1 MENIII
7 FFSYFCISMLLTW
20 VLVLSIKKYQ
30 WDIKSAQVLLIVI
43 LTVVGVLLL
52 AIMVSKL
59 EGDMTEKTRNLTTI
73 FGVLVVI
80 INIVISLIVMHF
92 IRKMLYMQA
101 TFRITHKNKDA
112 TLAEDT
118 MTCLITRKEVLNVQK
133 YLKPKIW

>member
-59 EGDMTEKTRNLTTI
+59 EGDMTEKTKNLTTI

-80 INIVISLIVMHF
+80 INIVIS
-92 IRKMLYMQA
+92 
-101 TFRITHKNKDA
+101 
-112 TLAEDT
+112 
-118 MTCLITRKEVLNVQK
+118 
-133 YLKPKIW
+133 